1 MLSIDSITKYY
12 GDVIALSEMST
23 SLQAGDVVGLVGL
36 NGAGKSTLLKGLA
49 GEFAFSQGK
58 IVCHGICRDADPQAY
73 RYLFGYQPERPFFPG
88 SFTVLEFA
96 QFISRIYARVDG
108 LSARER
114 NSRIEEYLDR
124 LRLSSF
130 RNAFCHELSQGEQ
143 QRTAFLGAVL
153 HEPKVLL
160 LDEPFNGLD
169 PRQMME
175 FRDMISQSP
184 RERIT
189 ILSSHLMS
197 EVQSLCNRILILD
210 KGELVVDQEL
220 SSLEDRQLVEDH
232 FALSESISEKVGLK
246 SLSGRNR

>member
-1 MLSIDSITKYY
+1 
-12 GDVIALSEMST
+12 
-23 SLQAGDVVGLVGL
+23 
-36 NGAGKSTLLKGLA
+36 
-49 GEFAFSQGK
+49 
-58 IVCHGICRDADPQAY
+58 
-73 RYLFGYQPERPFFPG
+73 
-88 SFTVLEFA
+88 
-96 QFISRIYARVDG
+96 
-108 LSARER
+108 
-114 NSRIEEYLDR
+114 
-124 LRLSSF
+124 
-130 RNAFCHELSQGEQ
+130 
-143 QRTAFLGAVL
+143 VL